1 MLYLTLTGRQEWASQ
16 LVNSDQPTYFY
27 PSVGVS
33 GVISEM
39 VSLPKFISFWKMRAS
54 FAEVGGPIN
63 YTGLTPGTV
72 TDPMK
77 AESSIRYLSILSR
90 TSKQNKPNRMSWELT

>member
-63 YTGLTPGTV
+63 YTGLTP
-72 TDPMK
+72 
-77 AESSIRYLSILSR
+77 ELSPI
-90 TSKQNKPNRMSWELT
+90 P